1 MAAIVNIPR
10 DVKDEFYRYKMPSII
25 AKVEGKG
32 NGIKTVIVNM
42 ADVSKSLAR
51 PPSYPTKFF
60 GFELGAITTIDA
72 TNDKYIV
79 NGKHD
84 QPKLMQVLDDFIEK
98 FILCKKCE
106 RNPETYLV
114 IKSGLIELKC
124 KACGG
129 RTPVD
134 MRHKLCTFILKNPPP
149 EEKKIKRNTRKEED
163 GAEQEADETNGKDEE
178 KTSGKKSSRRKKDKQ
193 QEEDGDDDVVW
204 HTDTSKEAMEQRRK
218 EMLENTSELAAKL
231 LNTEINERPDPLV
244 SMHELLK
251 GNPKKDKI
259 LAQLQKEREEHK
271 LDDEQTARLA
281 FLALFDT
288 NVFKQVKTDKLDI
301 IREVVKNVDGQIGIL
316 GGLTD
321 LGKDAAVLKVVP
333 HVLKY
338 LYDEDVLEEEAV
350 VKWHSAKSKG
360 DAAKVKESA
369 KVFVEWLK
377 TAEEDDEDED
387 EDEDEEDSD

>member
-1 MAAIVNIPR
+1 
-10 DVKDEFYRYKMPSII
+10 
-25 AKVEGKG
+25 
-32 NGIKTVIVNM
+32 M

-377 TAEEDDEDED
+377 TAEEDDDDEDED